1 MHNLL
6 LPQQFLVSQTLR
18 LGHQYKIS
26 CSGLQRVQIY
36 GSVGR
41 NFFYL
46 MRKFNVD
53 FLANCAKNWLKYLGS
68 SLKNMGRY

>member
-1 MHNLL
+1 M
-6 LPQQFLVSQTLR
+6 FL

-41 NFFYL
+41 KFFYL
-46 MRKFNVD
+46 MRKFNID
-53 FLANCAKNWLKYLGS
+53 FLANCGLKYLGS

>member
-1 MHNLL
+1 M
-6 LPQQFLVSQTLR
+6 TLTLILSSEIQKLA

-46 MRKFNVD
+46 MRKFNID

>member
-1 MHNLL
+1 MNYTGLHLGL
-6 LPQQFLVSQTLR
+6 YIS
-18 LGHQYKIS
+18 GHQYKIS

-41 NFFYL
+41 NL
-46 MRKFNVD
+46 MRKFNID